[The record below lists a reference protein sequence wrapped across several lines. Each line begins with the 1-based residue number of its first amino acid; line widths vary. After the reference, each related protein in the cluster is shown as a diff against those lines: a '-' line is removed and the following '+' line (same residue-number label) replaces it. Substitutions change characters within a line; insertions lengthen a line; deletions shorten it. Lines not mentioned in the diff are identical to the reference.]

1 MKRTPNKWQ
10 HRRKVGY
17 ITKWTINQY
26 DTSKLIIIRFVLSFY
41 LSHQLIFVFF
51 SVLLLSDLRHLLST
65 WQWRISFVV
74 FRQILCIMPVTCHS
88 LKNASWTSTYRPMFL
103 RYQTTHAFRLFPMHL
118 NSQPLSFASR
128 NRLDSLSDVFC
139 CIPQAMFNIYWTTN
153 F

>member
-1 MKRTPNKWQ
+1 MATSSESWLHYKMNHKSIWHEQ
-10 HRRKVGY
+10 
-17 ITKWTINQY
+17 INHNTFCSLFLFVASTY
-26 DTSKLIIIRFVLSFY
+26 FRF
-41 LSHQLIFVFF
+41 FF

-88 LKNASWTSTYRPMFL
+88 LKNASWTSIYRPMFL